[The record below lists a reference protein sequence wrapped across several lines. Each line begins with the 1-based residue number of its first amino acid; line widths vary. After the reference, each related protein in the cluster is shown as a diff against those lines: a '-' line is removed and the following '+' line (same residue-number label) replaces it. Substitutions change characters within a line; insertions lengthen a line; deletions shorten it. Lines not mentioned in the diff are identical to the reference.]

1 MKNISEI
8 LSLFEYHVLW
18 PSIYSVFKVTCKQDK
33 NTVLFADPYSPELTD
48 NMKPIYAALENVGGY
63 KLVTCLP
70 KARDNKL
77 ASDASKVKRIFKKLC
92 DRLSRSATYIRFLKL
107 YASCGTLILTES
119 YLPAYAVKPRP
130 GTQVVQLWHGCG
142 AFKKWGYSTLDKNFG
157 ATSETAELFP
167 MHNCYT
173 LVPISAPEVSAAYAE
188 AFRCTPEI
196 IKPLGVPRTDI
207 YFDTEFVGTAKERL
221 YNSCTALHS
230 LGPDASALR
239 GKTVVLYAPTFRG
252 SSISDASC
260 SVPIDFTSLRS
271 ALGDDFVFLCK
282 LHPFAKNSLVI
293 PEDCKDFVFD
303 ISSAPTDTALCAADV
318 LITDYSSIIFE
329 YALLSRPMLFYAY
342 DLEEYIAERDFYY
355 PYEDFIPGSVV
366 TTGHELEIALRGAIT
381 NFKAQ
386 KIVDFRDKFM
396 SACDGNATNRI
407 INAIRK

>member
-8 LSLFEYHVLW
+8 ISLFEYRVLW
-18 PSIYSVFKVTCKQDK
+18 PSLYAVFKATSKQDK
-33 NTVLFADPYSPELTD
+33 NTVLFADPYSPKLTD
-48 NMKPIYAALENVGGY
+48 NMEPIYAALKEQGGY
-63 KLVTCLP
+63 KLVTCFP
-70 KARDNKL
+70 KTRENKPL
-77 ASDASKVKRIFKKLC
+77 VSTSKPGRIMRKLG
-92 DRLSRSATYIRFLKL
+92 DRLSRSRTYIRFLRL

-119 YLPAYAVKPRP
+119 FLPAYAVKPRP

-142 AFKKWGYSTLDKNFG
+142 AFKKWGYSTLDKSFG

-188 AFRCTPEI
+188 AFRCRPEI

-207 YFDTEFVGTAKERL
+207 YFDTDFIGSAKERL

-230 LGPDASALR
+230 LGSADAFSD
-239 GKTVVLYAPTFRG
+239 KTIVLYAPTFRG
-252 SSISDASC
+252 NSISDASC
-260 SVPIDFTSLRS
+260 SVPIDFWGLRS
-271 ALGDDFVFLCK
+271 ALGDEFVFLCK

-293 PEDCKDFVFD
+293 SEDCKDFVFD
-303 ISSAPTDTALCAADV
+303 ISSAPTDTALCAADI

-329 YALLSRPMLFYAY
+329 YSLLSRPMLFYAY

-355 PYEDFIPGSVV
+355 PYEDFIPGCVV
-366 TTGHELEIALRGAIT
+366 TTENELEIAIRGAAEGT
-381 NFKAQ
+381 GTQ
-386 KIVDFRDKFM
+386 KIADFRNKFM

-407 INAIRK
+407 VEHLFN